1 MTVQWPI
8 VRADTN
14 HKCSWTRG
22 HTWVASTRLASMAI
36 IGKVDSW
43 TLHQSSARH
52 VCSSKVSGTNV
63 YSNQAVTASSIVG
76 GSLLTLCFF
85 LAFLF
90 GRLSSLGGGLV
101 RSSQLDGTGGSS
113 MAASPA
119 ESLPSLPS
127 PAAVGPCTTLCNCR
141 GNKPRHYSHP

>member
-43 TLHQSSARH
+43 TLHQSLARH
-52 VCSSKVSGTNV
+52 VYSSKVFGTNV
-63 YSNQAVTASSIVG
+63 YLNQAVTASSILG
-76 GSLLTLCFF
+76 GSLLALFFF

-90 GRLSSLGGGLV
+90 GRLSSLGGRLAQ
-101 RSSQLDGTGGSS
+101 SCQLNGKGGSS
-113 MAASPA
+113 MAVSHA

-127 PAAVGPCTTLCNCR
+127 PAVAGSCTAICNCR
-141 GNKPRHYSHP
+141 GNKPRHYLHP